1 MIRDMAM
8 ENIPMQ
14 METAMLENGL
24 TTIGMD
30 KVHTSIKTLDLCMLV
45 VG

>member
-24 TTIGMD
+24 TTIGWFHSYSD
-30 KVHTSIKTLDLCMLV
+30 V
-45 VG
+45 